1 MPCTRIGREE
11 VPFSPNMDD
20 LEEGHVVSLAN
31 EIFDSCERSSNEV
44 LTRIELTL
52 GVRSSGPDLRSRL
65 ASVLGLDAEAAGD
78 ARAFEGAFADLV
90 GSEWTAN
97 TARVGF
103 A

>member
-1 MPCTRIGREE
+1 
-11 VPFSPNMDD
+11 MDD

-65 ASVLGLDAEAAGD
+65 ASVLGIDAEAAGDD

-90 GSEWTAN
+90 GSKWTAN